1 MRNLKHAI
9 RYDLLMKDEEFSD
22 ELVIRDGVQQK
33 FTDYDG
39 KIQDMTRIDETI
51 GYMMDIVDNN

>member
-1 MRNLKHAI
+1 MAAFFEVFDRNNKRSVSMRNLKHAI

-33 FTDYDG
+33 FVDYDG
-39 KIQDMTRIDETI
+39 KI
-51 GYMMDIVDNN
+51 